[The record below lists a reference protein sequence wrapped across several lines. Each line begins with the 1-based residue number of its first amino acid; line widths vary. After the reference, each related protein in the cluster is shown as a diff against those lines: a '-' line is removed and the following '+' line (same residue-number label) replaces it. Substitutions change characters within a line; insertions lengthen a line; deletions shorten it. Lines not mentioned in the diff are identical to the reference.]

1 MSGRNEPFIFHLA
14 FTRGLNR
21 KRMYRISRFVE
32 SSTLDENYKTSD
44 PIAGYADFSND
55 AVTGF
60 IGMH

>member
-21 KRMYRISRFVE
+21 KRMHHMSRFVV
-32 SSTLDENYKTSD
+32 SSTLDENCTTYD

>member
-1 MSGRNEPFIFHLA
+1 M
-14 FTRGLNR
+14 
-21 KRMYRISRFVE
+21 SRFLV
-32 SSTLDENYKTSD
+32 SSTLGENCTTYD